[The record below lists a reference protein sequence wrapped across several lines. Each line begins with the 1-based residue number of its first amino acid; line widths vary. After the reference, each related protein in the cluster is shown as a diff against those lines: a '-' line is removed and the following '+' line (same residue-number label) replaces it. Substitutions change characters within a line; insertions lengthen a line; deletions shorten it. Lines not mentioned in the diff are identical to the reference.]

1 MSYNI
6 EDVFSACDFSPN
18 ASQKEAIVTV
28 NGPLLIIAGPGSGK
42 TEVLIFRTLNMLLCH
57 NIPPKDL
64 LLCTFTEKAAT
75 QLKERLKLNLAKIG
89 AAVDISEM
97 ALGTIHSICNGLI
110 KDNLRDSGLGKN
122 YEVLEELTQKL
133 FLFENFRV
141 IVGGSLNEK
150 FLTRWASKWTTIDNV
165 VPFLNKITEE
175 CIDPQLLLKD
185 KDMFVRELG
194 RVYLNYFN
202 ELKNTNRIDFAF
214 QQAILL
220 KMLRENERVREKLR
234 ERFHYIMVDEY
245 QDTNYVQEQILL
257 TLAHPRNNICVVG
270 DEDQSLYRFRGAT
283 VRNILEFPSHFGNSV
298 RQVKMETNYRS
309 DPKIIAFYDRFMASG
324 DWVSDDGKKRFRFD
338 KSIKP
343 NPNRMKIDYDSAL
356 RAQTS
361 AGETDAEQVAA
372 FVAFLHD
379 EGIIRDLNQV
389 AILLYSV
396 RAKYSEPYIQAL
408 KKRGINCYAPRARAF
423 FDNIEV
429 QYAVGAFVHMLNYRG
444 DYRGDIKGQ
453 AMEEMV
459 EYCDS
464 CLSLLDKLCRSKC
477 QKLGEL
483 LNKRAQQIED
493 LGERGSLDVGLL
505 DIFYQ
510 MLAYEPFSS
519 FLENEE
525 NAHNLAIFSTLL
537 TLFQQYYHYPII
549 TGKSLPYMRL
559 HFFNSYLR
567 FLLDGGINEYEDP
580 YEVFPSGKVQLMT
593 IHQSKGLEFPVVI
606 VDSLDRN
613 IGTPKD
619 VDETLGKYYHR
630 PKFEPLD
637 RITDFDRRRLF
648 YVAFSRAKNFLVLT
662 CAAKPKDYFLSVW
675 NDLPRYRE
683 IEKNALKKVEVEPP
697 EHPTQKLEFSLTS
710 HINVYD
716 VCPRQ
721 YLFYREYEFMPA
733 RSAPPMFFGTV
744 VHQTIEDIHRHVLDN
759 RPEKLDEERV
769 IDYFDLNFETLK
781 KRGIH
786 PLSQAQ
792 RDAALT
798 HVLTYFRNNQD
809 FIRRVIETEVEIT
822 VEKKDYY
829 LTGIL
834 DLILGEEGTLDIV
847 DFKAQL
853 RPDEAEPAVASY
865 KRQLATYSYQLERK
879 RGKRPDRAFIYWT
892 GEADRNKALMQVDI
906 SKEDVDKAIQHFD
919 FVVRKIR
926 QKNFAIKSRPPLKV
940 CRDCDFRHYCRVKLP
955 RT

>member
-18 ASQKEAIVTV
+18 ASQKEAIITV

-42 TEVLIFRTLNMLLCH
+42 TEVLIFRTLNLLLCH
-57 NIPPKDL
+57 NVPSENI

-75 QLKERLKLNLAKIG
+75 QLKERLKLNVAKIG
-89 AAVDISEM
+89 ATVDISDM

-110 KDNLRDSGLGKN
+110 KDNLQDSGLGKN

-133 FLFENFRV
+133 FLFENFKS
-141 IVGGSLNEK
+141 IVGEPLNEK
-150 FLTRWASKWTTIDNV
+150 FLTRWVSKWTTIDNV

-185 KDMFVRELG
+185 RDMFVRELG
-194 RVYLNYFN
+194 RVFLNYYN

-220 KMLRENERVREKLR
+220 KMLFENERVREKLR
-234 ERFHYIMVDEY
+234 SRFHYIMVDEY

-257 TLAHPRNNICVVG
+257 SLAHPKNNICVVG

-283 VRNILEFPSHFGNSV
+283 VRNILEFPSHFGPSLK
-298 RQVKMETNYRS
+298 RVKMETNYRS
-309 DPKIIAFYDRFMASG
+309 DPKIIAFYDAFMASS
-324 DWVSDDGKKRFRFD
+324 DWVSDDGKKRFRFE

-343 NPNRMKIDYDSAL
+343 DPLRTKIGYESTL
-356 RAQTS
+356 RAKTL

-372 FVAFLHD
+372 FVAFLRD
-379 EGIIRDLNQV
+379 EKIIRDLNQV

-396 RAKYSEPYIQAL
+396 RAQYSGPYIQAL
-408 KKRGINCYAPRARAF
+408 RKEGIECYAPRARAF
-423 FDNIEV
+423 FDNLEV
-429 QYAVGAFVHMLNYRG
+429 QYAVGSFVHMLNYRG
-444 DYRGDIKGQ
+444 DYRDDIKGQ

-459 EYCDS
+459 AYCDS
-464 CLSLLDKLCRSKC
+464 CLSLLDKLCRSLC
-477 QKLGEL
+477 QKLGEF
-483 LNKRAQQIED
+483 LNRRAQQVED
-493 LGERGSLDVGLL
+493 LGDKGSFDAGLL

-519 FLENEE
+519 FMENEE
-525 NAHNLAIFSTLL
+525 SAHNLAIFSALL
-537 TLFQQYYHYPII
+537 TLFQQYYHYPLI
-549 TGKSLPYMRL
+549 TGRSLLYMRL

-613 IGTPKD
+613 IGTPKN

-630 PKFEPLD
+630 PEFEPSD
-637 RITDFDRRRLF
+637 RITDFDRHRLF

-662 CAAKPKDYFLSVW
+662 CASKPKEYFLSVW
-675 NDLPRYRE
+675 NNLPRYGE
-683 IEKNALKKVEVEPP
+683 INKNAWKKVEVEPP

-716 VCPRQ
+716 VCPKQ

-733 RSAPPMFFGTV
+733 RAAPPMFFGTV
-744 VHQTIEDIHRHVLDN
+744 VHQTIEDIHRHVLDK
-759 RPEKLDEERV
+759 RPEKLDEQRV
-769 IDYFDLNFETLK
+769 IDYFDLNFETLRK
-781 KRGIH
+781 GGIH

-792 RDAALT
+792 RDAALK

-834 DLILGEEGTLDIV
+834 DLILGEGGTLDIV

-853 RPDEAEPAVASY
+853 RPEEAEPAVASY
-865 KRQLATYSYQLERK
+865 KRQLATYSYQLEQK

-906 SKEDVDKAIQHFD
+906 SKEDVEKAIQHFD
-919 FVVRKIR
+919 SVVRKIR
-926 QKNFAIKSRPPLKV
+926 QKDFAVKSKPPLKV
-940 CRDCDFRHYCRVKLP
+940 CRDCDFRHHCRVKLP
-955 RT
+955 KT